1 MWPYSRGRGNAHQ
14 DDQTLTARV
23 LDPVGNASLRPN
35 DVAWSDFGHGLTH
48 GKTPHPFQDKIK
60 FILILMRV
68 HRLHLAWFQA
78 VQANHQVLG
87 LEQGGFVKFIRPDSD
102 VLMVMRNIA

>member
-1 MWPYSRGRGNAHQ
+1 MWSYSRGRGNAHQ
-14 DDQTLTARV
+14 DDQALTAFIF
-23 LDPVGNASLRPN
+23 DPVRNAGFSPYNVARPG
-35 DVAWSDFGHGLTH
+35 FGHGLTH

-87 LEQGGFVKFIRPDSD
+87 LEQGGFVEFIRPDSG